1 MWDFPFDFQ
10 RKNNCGPT
18 ALSMVLRY
26 YGVNTN
32 QEEVAAAIR
41 PNKEDKNTRFDEMA
55 AYAESLGY
63 RSHYVL
69 NGDTD
74 TIVRLVSAG
83 IPVIVRQWLRSGSDI
98 AHFRVVI
105 GYRGLGTKLISDDP
119 DRGEWLSLTQSRFEA
134 LWEAFFNEYM
144 VIYPP
149 EKEPLVTALIGR
161 DWDRDRMEA
170 DALKAALKAV
180 KHRPGDAYAWH
191 NLGVAYSLEDRWPD
205 AADAFRKAI
214 QLGLPRRFFWYQF
227 RALWALNRV
236 GDYQR
241 VLELTEPVVEEA
253 PSIAEVRV
261 ARGDAYMGLG
271 ERQKAEEEYRA
282 ALKYQPTCKL
292 AKVRLFALSGGCAGK
307 NHNRWLLKT
316 PSP

>member
-1 MWDFPFDFQ
+1 LYPKELFQIEETLREQNKRVRDFEVIIEENRRHIDELRRQ
-10 RKNNCGPT
+10 IAQKNDVID
-18 ALSMVLRY
+18 AL
-26 YGVNTN
+26 
-32 QEEVAAAIR
+32 QA
-41 PNKEDKNTRFDEMA
+41 
-55 AYAESLGY
+55 
-63 RSHYVL
+63 
-69 NGDTD
+69 
-74 TIVRLVSAG
+74 RL
-83 IPVIVRQWLRSGSDI
+83 SG
-98 AHFRVVI
+98 
-105 GYRGLGTKLISDDP
+105 
-119 DRGEWLSLTQSRFEA
+119 
-134 LWEAFFNEYM
+134 
-144 VIYPP
+144 
-149 EKEPLVTALIGR
+149 GR

-271 ERQKAEEEYRA
+271 ERQEAEEEYRA

-292 AKVRLFALSGGCAGK
+292 AKVRLFALTGGCAGK